1 MISESCDIH
10 EFIRKVPKT
19 DSSKV
24 IAMADQ
30 EAMEAWRSARRAVP
44 TSKISSASIDEYE
57 SLLKDLI
64 YFLRST
70 IPYRHRKMDRNIF
83 EQFFQLRSY
92 IEISENSVFKA
103 GNTIGL

>member
-1 MISESCDIH
+1 MISESCDIG

-19 DSSKV
+19 DSSEV

-30 EAMEAWRSARRAVP
+30 EAMDAWRSALRTGSE
-44 TSKISSASIDEYE
+44 TSRESMNEYE

-64 YFLRST
+64 YFLRAT

-83 EQFFQLRSY
+83 EQFFHLRSY
-92 IEISENSVFKA
+92 IEISENSVLKKRR
-103 GNTIGL
+103 